1 MQCSCP
7 PLSSP
12 DWFYW
17 GQRRVKQESPT
28 CSRWGTG
35 PSQDAAGA
43 GDGPVL
49 LLLQLLLELFPSRP
63 ASACSLS
70 LLAQLS
76 HPLLRGHGEA
86 SLS

>member
-17 GQRRVKQESPT
+17 GEPGVKQESPA
-28 CSRWGTG
+28 CSRGGTR

-49 LLLQLLLELFPSRP
+49 LLLLQLLLELFLFGCQRLQP
-63 ASACSLS
+63 L
-70 LLAQLS
+70 LQLAQLG
-76 HPLLRGHGEA
+76 HPLLRGHGR
-86 SLS
+86 SQV

>member
-17 GQRRVKQESPT
+17 GEPGVKQESPA
-28 CSRWGTG
+28 CSRWGTR

-49 LLLQLLLELFPSRP
+49 LHLLLELFLLRHQRLQP
-63 ASACSLS
+63 L
-70 LLAQLS
+70 LQLAQLG
-76 HPLLRGHGEA
+76 HPLLWGHGR
-86 SLS
+86 SQV

>member
-17 GQRRVKQESPT
+17 GQCRVKQESPT

-49 LLLQLLLELFPSRP
+49 LLLQLLLELFLLGRQRLQP
-63 ASACSLS
+63 L
-70 LLAQLS
+70 LQLAQLS
-76 HPLLRGHGEA
+76 HPLLRGHGR
-86 SLS
+86 SQV